1 MQSGVIPLYSLTQDR
16 RKYKFNQPPHLEDFD
31 EIVQWYIER
40 LSREN
45 VIDDVLF
52 LLESGLPL
60 KNVTN
65 FIVRSAVMEGIH
77 IIEQGF
83 LVKPVIFEY
92 LKGIADDA
100 GIDYQEQFSTKEED
114 EEKALMRAAALA
126 KKAMKGRKK
135 DAGVEMITK
144 GAEAISKEGPM
155 EDTSMSEEAAPE
167 EEDQQMELD
176 LGMAGEK
183 PAGLMSRG

>member
-1 MQSGVIPLYSLTQDR
+1 MQTGVIPLYSLTQDR
-16 RKYKFNQPPHLEDFD
+16 KKYKFNQPPHLEDFD

-52 LLESGLPL
+52 LLETGLPL
-60 KNVTN
+60 KNVVN
-65 FIVRSAVMEGIH
+65 LIVRSVVMEGIH

-100 GIDYQEQFSTKEED
+100 GIDYQEEFSTKAED
-114 EEKALMRAAALA
+114 DEKSLMKAAALA

-135 DAGVEMITK
+135 DAGVEMVLR
-144 GAEAISKEGPM
+144 GAEAMAEEGPM
-155 EDTSMSEEAAPE
+155 EEEPMPEEAAPE
-167 EEDQQMELD
+167 EEQQMELD
-176 LGMAGEK
+176 LGMAEEK